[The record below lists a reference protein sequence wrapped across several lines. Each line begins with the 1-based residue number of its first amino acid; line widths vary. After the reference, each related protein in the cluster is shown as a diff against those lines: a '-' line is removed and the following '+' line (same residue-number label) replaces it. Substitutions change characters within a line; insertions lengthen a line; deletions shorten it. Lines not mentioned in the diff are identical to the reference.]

1 MESNMALVPYLDVEE
16 MPEPHRQYAKDFER
30 DHGRLPWLRVLAT
43 HYPPFV
49 DAVSA
54 MYPSF
59 MTEGGIDRVTKELI
73 FVACA
78 ETRGCQYCMG
88 SHSRHLV
95 QELVLTREQ
104 VEMAR
109 AGEDAPG
116 LTPLQRLLIRFARKV
131 AIDPQKIAP
140 SDIDELRAA
149 GLGDSEIVEVVA
161 VCSFSAFTN
170 TFTDTLKLADDFE
183 MMGMQDEY
191 F

>member
-1 MESNMALVPYLDVEE
+1 L
-16 MPEPHRQYAKDFER
+16 
-30 DHGRLPWLRVLAT
+30 RLLGT

-49 DAVSA
+49 DAVSC

-88 SHSRHLV
+88 SHSRYLV
-95 QELVLTREQ
+95 QEIGLTREQ
-104 VEMAR
+104 VELAR

-116 LTPLQRLLIRFARKV
+116 LTPRQRMLIRFARKV
-131 AIDPQKIAP
+131 AIGPQKVGP
-140 SDIDELRAA
+140 TDVEELRAA

-161 VCSFSAFTN
+161 VCCLSAFTN
-170 TFTDTLKLADDFE
+170 TFTDTLKLADDLE